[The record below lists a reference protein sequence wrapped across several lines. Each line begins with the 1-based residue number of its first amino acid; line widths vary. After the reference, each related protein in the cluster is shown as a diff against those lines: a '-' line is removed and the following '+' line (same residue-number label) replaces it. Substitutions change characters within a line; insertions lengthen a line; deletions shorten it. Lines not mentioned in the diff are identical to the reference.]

1 MKTQLNGNQG
11 WESLRAAA
19 AQIYKENGD
28 KMVVL
33 FWRKK
38 YELTTQQHDNVRW
51 YSGFIDEEVAA
62 PFMDTDGDG
71 SKYYSLIIDP
81 LLRVQIVKTTF
92 FLNGRRQA
100 ERKLINENLITIL

>member
-1 MKTQLNGNQG
+1 MKTQLNPDQG

-19 AQIYKENGD
+19 EKIYKENGD

-38 YELTTQQHDNVRW
+38 YELVTADKDEVRW
-51 YSGFIDEEVAA
+51 YTGFIDEEAA
-62 PFMDTDGDG
+62 ALFMDTDGDG
-71 SKYYSLIIDP
+71 LKYYNLIIDP

-92 FLNGRRQA
+92 LNGRWQA
-100 ERKLINENLITIL
+100 ERKRINEKLVTIL